1 MVTPPSLD
9 LRQLPDAF
17 YEDPYPTYDALR
29 ATSPV
34 YALPGGGYFV
44 TQHELAHS
52 VYRDS
57 QTYSSDKKTQ
67 FATVFGETSRLFEHH
82 TTALVFRD
90 PPLHTN
96 VRRAIGNALSQRM
109 VEVMQSSLEE
119 IVDNLITHLAQKG
132 AGDLVSEFASAI
144 PVEVI
149 GNLLGIPTDER
160 GPLRAWSFAILKP
173 LEVDVS
179 DEQLKQ
185 GEQAIAEFL
194 EYLARLIDRRAGH
207 LEDQDDILARLIKWR
222 HKGEG
227 LTPTEL
233 YHQCIFLLNA
243 GHETTTNLIG
253 NGIELFCRFP
263 EELHKL
269 RDDPTLIDRAV
280 EEVLRY
286 ESSNQLGNRTT
297 LKATELGGVTI
308 PADEIVTI
316 CIGAA
321 NRDPAVFAEPHK
333 FDIKR
338 THNPHLGFGAG
349 IHTCAGLN
357 VARQEGR
364 VALSKLYQRFQQV
377 TLTSTPQRDRRARFR
392 GFLRLDAR
400 LD

>member
-1 MVTPPSLD
+1 M
-9 LRQLPDAF
+9 
-17 YEDPYPTYDALR
+17 
-29 ATSPV
+29 
-34 YALPGGGYFV
+34 
-44 TQHELAHS
+44 
-52 VYRDS
+52 
-57 QTYSSDKKTQ
+57 
-67 FATVFGETSRLFEHH
+67 
-82 TTALVFRD
+82 
-90 PPLHTN
+90 
-96 VRRAIGNALSQRM
+96 
-109 VEVMQSSLEE
+109 
-119 IVDNLITHLAQKG
+119 
-132 AGDLVSEFASAI
+132 
-144 PVEVI
+144 
-149 GNLLGIPTDER
+149 
-160 GPLRAWSFAILKP
+160 
-173 LEVDVS
+173 
-179 DEQLKQ
+179 
-185 GEQAIAEFL
+185 
-194 EYLARLIDRRAGH
+194 
-207 LEDQDDILARLIKWR
+207 ARLIKWR
-222 HKGEG
+222 HNGEG

-263 EELHKL
+263 DELHKL

-280 EEVLRY
+280 EEILRY

-308 PADEIVTI
+308 PAGEIVTI

-338 THNPHLGFGAG
+338 TPNPHLGFGAG

-364 VALSKLYQRFQQV
+364 VALTKLYQRFQQV
-377 TLTSTPQRDRRARFR
+377 TLISTPERDRRARFR